1 MKPNDIEELLQQYGA
16 DQRQQQQAADHVR
29 HLAHRQA
36 QRRTAAAC
44 VAVLVAIVGVMM
56 HRWQQLPEPIGT
68 LVAEQPTIITPHTPT
83 MPPSIEP
90 TATLHPA
97 YTQQRKSERSE
108 WSETSEK
115 SEYSEKSEKS
125 DFSDS
130 SDPSDFSDL
139 SDPSAPLDQTSP
151 HPIEPSRPHLPELPS
166 SNYSLSPAPET
177 TPKAS
182 RLHFT
187 ASIGASTAANAPLG
201 VYDNL
206 LGIGGI
212 SLATNY
218 PTITP
223 TQNLSANVGVAYTV
237 ASNHR
242 SHFDVGVALS
252 GYTGHYDIQIHEFGY
267 TYANA
272 FESSGQWT
280 QSGSDGTTPIPNS
293 TTEHY
298 TYNTFSLFAGV
309 PLTLNLHPRGTDRLG
324 WQFSLTPAH
333 NLVTTHQIGSLSATR
348 LNPWKLTVGI
358 GVALPNSFIRHISFT
373 ANLLPLYTS
382 QSLHE
387 FGIELGI

>member
-16 DQRQQQQAADHVR
+16 DQRQQQQATDHVR

-44 VAVLVAIVGVMM
+44 VAVLVAIVGVVM
-56 HRWQQLPEPIGT
+56 HRWQQLPEPTGM
-68 LVAEQPTIITPHTPT
+68 LVAEQSQNIIPHTAT

-90 TATLHPA
+90 TATLHPT
-97 YTQQRKSERSE
+97 YPKQRKSE
-108 WSETSEK
+108 WSESSEK
-115 SEYSEKSEKS
+115 SEYSEKS

-130 SDPSDFSDL
+130 SDFSDL
-139 SDPSAPLDQTSP
+139 SNSSDPSDQTSP

>member
-36 QRRTAAAC
+36 QRRTAVVC
-44 VAVLVAIVGVMM
+44 VAVLVAIVGVVT

-83 MPPSIEP
+83 MSPSIEP
-90 TATLHPA
+90 TTTPHPT

-151 HPIEPSRPHLPELPS
+151 HPIEPSRPHLSELPS
-166 SNYSLSPAPET
+166 SNYSLSPTPET
-177 TPKAS
+177 SPKAS

-187 ASIGASTAANAPLG
+187 ASIGASTAANASQG
-201 VYDNL
+201 NYDNL

-242 SHFDVGVALS
+242 SHLDVGVSLS
-252 GYTGHYDIQIHEFGY
+252 GYTGQHDIHIHESGY

-272 FESSGQWT
+272 YENSGLWT
-280 QSGSDGTTPIPNS
+280 QSGSNGTTPIPNS

-298 TYNTFSLFAGV
+298 TYNTFSLYAGV
-309 PLTLNLHPRGTDRLG
+309 PFTFNLHPRGIDRMG
-324 WQFSLTPAH
+324 WQLSLTPAH
-333 NLVTTHQIGSLSATR
+333 NLVATR
-348 LNPWKLTVGI
+348 HIGRFSTTMLNPWKLTVGI

-382 QSLHE
+382 QPLHE
-387 FGIELGI
+387 FGIEFGI

>member
-29 HLAHRQA
+29 HLAHKQA
-36 QRRTAAAC
+36 QRRTAVAC
-44 VAVLVAIVGVMM
+44 VAVLVAVVGVVM
-56 HRWQQLPEPIGT
+56 HRWQQLPEPTGM
-68 LVAEQPTIITPHTPT
+68 LVAEQSQNINPHTAT

-242 SHFDVGVALS
+242 SHLDVGVALS

-280 QSGSDGTTPIPNS
+280 QSGSDGTTPIAPLNIIPTIPS
-293 TTEHY
+293 V
-298 TYNTFSLFAGV
+298 FSLESRSPSTSTLAEPTAWAG
-309 PLTLNLHPRGTDRLG
+309 N
-324 WQFSLTPAH
+324 
-333 NLVTTHQIGSLSATR
+333 SA
-348 LNPWKLTVGI
+348 
-358 GVALPNSFIRHISFT
+358 S
-373 ANLLPLYTS
+373 LLPTTLAPHTKLAASPPPDSILGNS
-382 QSLHE
+382 QSA
-387 FGIELGI
+387 

>member
-1 MKPNDIEELLQQYGA
+1 MKPNDIENLLQQYGS

-36 QRRTAAAC
+36 QRRTALTC
-44 VAVLVAIVGVMM
+44 VAVLVAIVGVVM
-56 HRWQQLPEPIGT
+56 HRWQQLPEPTGT
-68 LVAEQPTIITPHTPT
+68 LIAEQPTTIAPHTTT
-83 MPPSIEP
+83 MPPSITSTP
-90 TATLHPA
+90 TPHPT
-97 YTQQRKSERSE
+97 YPHQRKS
-108 WSETSEK
+108 K
-115 SEYSEKSEKS
+115 KS
-125 DFSDS
+125 DYSDPSDPSDPSDS
-130 SDPSDFSDL
+130 SDSSTPST
-139 SDPSAPLDQTSP
+139 PSTPSTQPSPLPT
-151 HPIEPSRPHLPELPS
+151 EPPLPLLPELPS
-166 SNYSLSPAPET
+166 SNYSLSPDSKT

-187 ASIGASTAANAPLG
+187 ASIGASTAANTSVG
-201 VYDNL
+201 EYDNL
-206 LGIGGI
+206 LGIDGN

-280 QSGSDGTTPIPNS
+280 QSGSDGMTPIPNS

-324 WQFSLTPAH
+324 WQLSLTPAH
-333 NLVTTHQIGSLSATR
+333 SLASTR
-348 LNPWKLTVGI
+348 FLNYRASNYLNPWKLTLGI
-358 GVALPNSFIRHISFT
+358 GVALPNSIIRHISLT
-373 ANLLPLYTS
+373 ANLLPLYTT

>member
-44 VAVLVAIVGVMM
+44 VAVLVAIVGVVM

-90 TATLHPA
+90 TATLHPT

-130 SDPSDFSDL
+130 SDPS
-139 SDPSAPLDQTSP
+139 DQTSP

-242 SHFDVGVALS
+242 SHLDVGVALS

-309 PLTLNLHPRGTDRLG
+309 PLTLNLHPRGTDRMG
-324 WQFSLTPAH
+324 WQLSLTPAH
-333 NLVTTHQIGSLSATR
+333 SLATTRPLGNHASNY

-358 GVALPNSFIRHISFT
+358 GIAIPNSVIRRISLT
-373 ANLLPLYTS
+373 ANMLPLYTS
-382 QSLHE
+382 HSLHE
-387 FGIELGI
+387 FGIEIGI

>member
-1 MKPNDIEELLQQYGA
+1 MKPYDIEELLQQYGA

-36 QRRTAAAC
+36 QRRTAVAC
-44 VAVLVAIVGVMM
+44 VAVLVAIVGVVM
-56 HRWQQLPEPIGT
+56 HRWLKMPEPSGS
-68 LVAEQPTIITPHTPT
+68 LVAEQPTIITPHTPA

-90 TATLHPA
+90 TATLHPT
-97 YTQQRKSERSE
+97 YTQQRKSE
-108 WSETSEK
+108 WSEKSEKSEK
-115 SEYSEKSEKS
+115 SEYSEKS
-125 DFSDS
+125 DFSDY

-139 SDPSAPLDQTSP
+139 SDPSAPFDQTSP
-151 HPIEPSRPHLPELPS
+151 HPIEPSRPHLPKLPS

>member
-36 QRRTAAAC
+36 QRRTAVAC
-44 VAVLVAIVGVMM
+44 VAVLVAIVGVVM
-56 HRWQQLPEPIGT
+56 HRWQQLPEPTGM
-68 LVAEQPTIITPHTPT
+68 LVAEQSQNINPHTPT

-90 TATLHPA
+90 TATLHPT

-115 SEYSEKSEKS
+115 SEYSEKS

-206 LGIGGI
+206 LGIDGN

-242 SHFDVGVALS
+242 SHLDVGVALS

-272 FESSGQWT
+272 LESSGQWT
-280 QSGSDGTTPIPNS
+280 QSGSDGMTPIPNS

-298 TYNTFSLFAGV
+298 SYNTFSLYAGI
-309 PLTLNLHPRGTDRLG
+309 PLTLNLHPRGTDRMG
-324 WQFSLTPAH
+324 WQLSLTPAH
-333 NLVTTHQIGSLSATR
+333 SLASTRPLGNHATNY

-358 GVALPNSFIRHISFT
+358 GIAIPNSVIRHISLT
-373 ANLLPLYTS
+373 ANMLPLYTS
-382 QSLHE
+382 HSLHE
-387 FGIELGI
+387 FGIEIGI

>member
-1 MKPNDIEELLQQYGA
+1 MKPYDIEELLQQYGA

-44 VAVLVAIVGVMM
+44 AAVLVAIVGVVM
-56 HRWQQLPEPIGT
+56 HRWLKMPEPSGS
-68 LVAEQPTIITPHTPT
+68 LVAEQPTIITPHTPA

-90 TATLHPA
+90 IATLHPT
-97 YTQQRKSERSE
+97 YTQQRKSE
-108 WSETSEK
+108 WSEKSEKSEK

-125 DFSDS
+125 DFSDY
-130 SDPSDFSDL
+130 SDPSDFSDP
-139 SDPSAPLDQTSP
+139 SDPFDQSSP
-151 HPIEPSRPHLPELPS
+151 HPIEPSRPHLPKLPS
-166 SNYSLSPAPET
+166 SNYSLSPDSKT

-187 ASIGASTAANAPLG
+187 ASIGASTAANTSLG
-201 VYDNL
+201 EYDNL
-206 LGIGGI
+206 LGIDGN

-242 SHFDVGVALS
+242 SHLDVGVALS

-267 TYANA
+267 TYANSL
-272 FESSGQWT
+272 ESSGQWT

-298 TYNTFSLFAGV
+298 SYNTFSLYAGI
-309 PLTLNLHPRGTDRLG
+309 PLTLNLHPRGTDRMG
-324 WQFSLTPAH
+324 WQLSLTPAH
-333 NLVTTHQIGSLSATR
+333 SLASTRHLGSHFSNY

-358 GVALPNSFIRHISFT
+358 GIAIPNSVIRQISLT

-387 FGIELGI
+387 FGIQIGI

>member
-1 MKPNDIEELLQQYGA
+1 MKLYDIEELLQQYGA

-29 HLAHRQA
+29 HLAHMQA

-56 HRWQQLPEPIGT
+56 HRWQQLPEPTGM
-68 LVAEQPTIITPHTPT
+68 LVAEQSQNIIPHTAT

-90 TATLHPA
+90 TATLHPT
-97 YTQQRKSERSE
+97 YPKQRKSE
-108 WSETSEK
+108 WSESSEK
-115 SEYSEKSEKS
+115 SEYSEKS

-130 SDPSDFSDL
+130 SDFSDL
-139 SDPSAPLDQTSP
+139 SNSSDPSDQTSP

-166 SNYSLSPAPET
+166 SNYSLSPATET

-187 ASIGASTAANAPLG
+187 ASIGASTAANTYLG
-201 VYDNL
+201 MYDINIDHL
-206 LGIGGI
+206 NSI
-212 SLATNY
+212 SPNANNS
-218 PTITP
+218 TITP

-252 GYTGHYDIQIHEFGY
+252 GYTGQCDIQIHEFGY

-272 FESSGQWT
+272 IESSGQWT
-280 QSGSDGTTPIPNS
+280 QNGSDGLTPIPNS

-298 TYNTFSLFAGV
+298 TYNTFSLYASI
-309 PLTLNLHPRGTDRLG
+309 PLTLNLHPRGTDRMG
-324 WQFSLTPAH
+324 WQLSLTPAH
-333 NLVTTHQIGSLSATR
+333 SLATTRPLGNHASNY

-358 GVALPNSFIRHISFT
+358 GIAIPNSVIRRISLT
-373 ANLLPLYTS
+373 ANMLPLYTS
-382 QSLHE
+382 HSLHE
-387 FGIELGI
+387 FGIEIGI

>member
-44 VAVLVAIVGVMM
+44 VAVLVAIVGVVT

-68 LVAEQPTIITPHTPT
+68 LVAEQPTIITPHTPA

-90 TATLHPA
+90 TATLHPT

-272 FESSGQWT
+272 LESSGQWT
-280 QSGSDGTTPIPNS
+280 QSGSDGMTPIPNS

-298 TYNTFSLFAGV
+298 SYNTFSLYAGI
-309 PLTLNLHPRGTDRLG
+309 PLTLNLHPRGTDRMG
-324 WQFSLTPAH
+324 WQLSLTPAH
-333 NLVTTHQIGSLSATR
+333 SLASTRHLGSHFSNY

-358 GVALPNSFIRHISFT
+358 GIAIPNSVIRQISLT

-387 FGIELGI
+387 FGIQIGI